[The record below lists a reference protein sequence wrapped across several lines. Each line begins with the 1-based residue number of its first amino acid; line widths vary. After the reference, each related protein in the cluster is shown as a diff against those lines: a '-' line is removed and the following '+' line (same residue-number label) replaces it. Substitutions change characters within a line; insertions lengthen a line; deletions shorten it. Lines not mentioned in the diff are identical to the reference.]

1 VIGGSELGSTHPAAS
16 VATRPAA
23 KAVVVDDDR
32 RLLGVI
38 ERGLRLHG
46 FVVTTFA
53 DPLEALEYLETT
65 TADVVVL
72 DVMMPEL
79 DGVSLC
85 RRLRQNHA
93 VPILMLSARD
103 TVPDRILGLESGAD
117 DYLTKPF
124 EVAELAARLRALIR
138 RSERDSADANEAPLS
153 YAGILLDARR
163 HQVTRDGD
171 AIALTP
177 IEYKLLEYLMRNPE
191 AVVSREAILAN
202 VWGYEGGDSNALDVH
217 VGHLREKLEGNER
230 PRLIQTVRSFGYTLQ
245 QQA

>member
-1 VIGGSELGSTHPAAS
+1 MSS
-16 VATRPAA
+16 RPITAPTGVRTA
-23 KAVVVDDDR
+23 RAIVVDDDT

-38 ERGLRLHG
+38 ERGLRIHG
-46 FVVTTFA
+46 FDVTTFA
-53 DPLEALEYLETT
+53 DPLEALAHLEARP
-65 TADVVVL
+65 ADVVVL

-85 RRLRQNHA
+85 RRLRQTQA
-93 VPILMLSARD
+93 VPIIMLSARD

-138 RSERDSADANEAPLS
+138 RTERESGDERLAYADV
-153 YAGILLDARR
+153 IVDVRR

-171 AIALTP
+171 PITLTP
-177 IEYKLLEYLMRNPE
+177 TEYKLLEYFMRNQE
-191 AVVSREAILAN
+191 AVLSRESILGN

-217 VGHLREKLEGNER
+217 VGHLREKLEANGR
-230 PRLIQTVRSFGYTLQ
+230 PRLLQTVRSFGYTLQ

>member
-1 VIGGSELGSTHPAAS
+1 MSSNPAAL
-16 VATRPAA
+16 PAGVRVS

-46 FVVTTFA
+46 FDVTTFA
-53 DPLEALEYLETT
+53 DPLEALAHVETKP
-65 TADVVVL
+65 ADVVVL

-85 RRLRQNHA
+85 RRLRQTKA

-138 RSERDSADANEAPLS
+138 RTEREPSDELLTF
-153 YAGILLDARR
+153 AGVVLDARR

-171 AIALTP
+171 PIALTP
-177 IEYKLLEYLMRNPE
+177 TEYKLLDYFMRNPE
-191 AVVSREAILAN
+191 AVLSRESILGS
-202 VWGYEGGDSNALDVH
+202 VWGYDGGDSNALDVH
-217 VGHLREKLEGNER
+217 VGHLREKLEANER
-230 PRLIQTVRSFGYTLQ
+230 PRIIQTVRSFGYALR
-245 QQA
+245 QA

>member
-1 VIGGSELGSTHPAAS
+1 MSSNPVVAPSGVH
-16 VATRPAA
+16 ATRAI
-23 KAVVVDDDR
+23 VVDDDT

-46 FVVTTFA
+46 FEVTTFS
-53 DPLEALEYLETT
+53 DPLEALTYLEARS
-65 TADVVVL
+65 ADVVVL

-85 RRLRQNHA
+85 RRLRQTHA
-93 VPILMLSARD
+93 LPILMLSARD

-138 RSERDSADANEAPLS
+138 RTERESGDERLAYADVIVD
-153 YAGILLDARR
+153 GRR

-171 AIALTP
+171 TIALTP
-177 IEYKLLEYLMRNPE
+177 TEYKLLEYFMRSPE
-191 AVVSREAILAN
+191 AVLSRESIVRS

-217 VGHLREKLEGNER
+217 VGHLREKLEANGR
-230 PRLIQTVRSFGYTLQ
+230 ARLIQTVRSFGYALQ
-245 QQA
+245 QQD

>member
-1 VIGGSELGSTHPAAS
+1 MPSDPVSAPVG
-16 VATRPAA
+16 VRVA
-23 KAVVVDDDR
+23 KAIVVDDDT

-46 FVVTTFA
+46 FEVNTFA
-53 DPLEALEYLETT
+53 DPLEALTHLETT
-65 TADVVVL
+65 QADVVVL

-85 RRLRQNHA
+85 RRLRQTHG

-138 RSERDSADANEAPLS
+138 RSERETGDERLVYADLM
-153 YAGILLDARR
+153 LDARR
-163 HQVTRDGD
+163 HQVSRSGD
-171 AIALTP
+171 TIALTP
-177 IEYKLLEYLMRNPE
+177 TEYKLLEYFMKSPE
-191 AVVSREAILAN
+191 AVLSRESILGS

-217 VGHLREKLEGNER
+217 VGHLREKLEANGR